1 MTATSEVRSQKS
13 EVRTRLIV
21 ECVLGALAL
30 GLGIWLVIQNA
41 VPGGMF
47 VAERSIEEHSA
58 WIKNFWPPTS
68 VHLLEKDRDGR
79 WQQRIVVSPVT
90 IRVRTPRTFSNVEIF
105 LDADGI
111 PGGSTVGIER
121 SRGSGE
127 YLMRDLV
134 ASTAMLSLSDV
145 NQQNRDLQFQFV
157 FPGQLR
163 TQPVV
168 VRRLRFTF
176 STKPL

>member
-1 MTATSEVRSQKS
+1 MTATS

-21 ECVLGALAL
+21 QCVLGALAL

-47 VAERSIEEHSA
+47 VAERSIEELSP

-68 VHLLEKDRDGR
+68 VHLLERDRDGR

-111 PGGSTVGIER
+111 PGGSTVGIEKTK
-121 SRGSGE
+121 GSGQ
-127 YLMRDLV
+127 YRVQPLLGSGAV
-134 ASTAMLSLSDV
+134 LSLSGVD
-145 NQQNRDLQFQFV
+145 QQNRDLQFQFL

-168 VRRLRFTF
+168 VRHLRFTF